1 MEKGNDLS
9 DPESSSEV
17 EKVISED
24 MEIAETFNEFFVN
37 IVPSLKI
44 SPKENYETD
53 VGNDN
58 EPILNYINKVKNH
71 PSIKLIKSRKKEKQT
86 FTFSYVSYE
95 EVLNEIRK
103 LQTTKTTQQNDI
115 PTKILKKNSEVFAGY
130 FQKDINFCIE
140 NSIFP
145 SDLKVSDVTPA
156 FKRNPRLQKITTD
169 PLAFYLIYLKY
180 MKDVFTAKY
189 RLTLIISYL
198 SINVDFAKDLTHN
211 TA

>member
-9 DPESSSEV
+9 DAEISSEV

-24 MEIAETFNEFFVN
+24 MEIAKTFNEFSVN

-58 EPILNYINKVKNH
+58 EPILNYINKFKNH
-71 PSIKLIKSRKKEKQT
+71 PSIKVIKSRKKEEQT

-103 LQTTKTTQQNDI
+103 LQTTKTTQ
-115 PTKILKKNSEVFAGY
+115 
-130 FQKDINFCIE
+130 
-140 NSIFP
+140 
-145 SDLKVSDVTPA
+145 
-156 FKRNPRLQKITTD
+156 
-169 PLAFYLIYLKY
+169 
-180 MKDVFTAKY
+180 
-189 RLTLIISYL
+189 
-198 SINVDFAKDLTHN
+198 
-211 TA
+211 

>member
-9 DPESSSEV
+9 DPEISSEV

-58 EPILNYINKVKNH
+58 EPILNYINKFKNH
-71 PSIKLIKSRKKEKQT
+71 PSIKVIKSRKKEEQT
-86 FTFSYVSYE
+86 FTFNYVSYE

-103 LQTTKTTQQNDI
+103 LETATMTQQNDI
-115 PTKILKKNSEVFAGY
+115 PTKIIKENSEVFARY
-130 FQKDINFCIE
+130 FHETINFCIE
-140 NSIFP
+140 NLIFP
-145 SDLKVSDVTPA
+145 SDLKVATVTPA
-156 FKRNPRLQKITTD
+156 FKKKSKTSKENYRPISISPNIPKI
-169 PLAFYLIYLKY
+169 YEG
-180 MKDVFTAKY
+180 VFTTKC
-189 RLTLIISYL
+189 RLNWLISYL
-198 SINVDFAKDLTHN
+198 NINVDLIHN
-211 TA
+211 TD